1 MTIESKMNGTALEI
15 ALHGRLDAASSE
27 QLKTM
32 LNDALP
38 GADSLILD
46 FADLDYVSSAGLRL
60 LLSTHKT
67 MNGKGGMKVINVNEI
82 MREVLGVTGLADVL
96 TIE

>member
-1 MTIESKMNGTALEI
+1 MTFESNMNGTALEI
-15 ALHGRLDAASSE
+15 ALHGRLDAASSDD
-27 QLKTM
+27 LKIM

-38 GADSLILD
+38 EADSLVLD
-46 FADLDYVSSAGLRL
+46 FADLDYISSAGLRL

-67 MNGKGGMKVINVNEI
+67 MSDKGGMKVIHINEI
-82 MREVLGVTGLADVL
+82 VREVLGVTGLADIL